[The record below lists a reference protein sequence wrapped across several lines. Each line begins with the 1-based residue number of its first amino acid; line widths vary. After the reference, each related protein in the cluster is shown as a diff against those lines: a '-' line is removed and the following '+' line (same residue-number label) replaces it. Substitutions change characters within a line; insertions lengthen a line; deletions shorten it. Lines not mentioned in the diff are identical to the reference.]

1 MRKSLKVLLAV
12 SLFVFMFAAAAPET
26 SIQASKSRTSV
37 TYKLKKGTLTISGK
51 GKMPARMKFRKNKKI
66 KKVIIKKGVTSISKE
81 AFMGCKNLKSVSISK
96 TVKEIGWFSFSGT
109 AIKKITIPSGVKTI
123 GQEALGNCKL
133 LKNVTM
139 PGKFK
144 LKTMP
149 YDDKA
154 ECITDDDIGHVD
166 MVTFNTN
173 LSISNVSYL
182 AAKNFTVKKD
192 DPNFRSIRGV
202 IYTKNGKEI
211 VRVPS
216 ARTELVIE
224 DGCTDFHMQSV
235 LYFSED
241 SEGDFVNGC
250 DKLKKITIPQSVKRI
265 DNTKYKISSY
275 FNSEVPVEHVAVNT
289 KQLDAHSI
297 SVLINSLNFIDIKDV
312 AAQLPDQ
319 IIWNQGMYITKDGVL
334 LKYSGEAASVRI
346 PDGVKCIEEKAF
358 YDCSQVKDVTIPQS
372 MEKISERAF
381 AYTGLIKVELPS
393 KLKEVSEA
401 VFIGC
406 SKLAAIKIPDSVTV
420 IKKAAFCDCSSLKK
434 VIFGKSIKEIREDAF
449 ASTAWT
455 ELIIPKTITKIH
467 KHAFAV
473 CEAAKKVTIEGSTKN
488 ISANAFWL
496 CPKLTITY
504 KASPQ
509 NYQTCIELYER
520 DYIKNGK
527 SKIKFG
533 WTKVS
538 GVSGYQIKLS
548 TDKKFKK
555 NVKTVTAKKTSKSK
569 TVTVKNKYKTEYVK
583 IRPYKVVNKKK
594 VYGRWSSDS
603 L

>member
-96 TVKEIGWFSFSGT
+96 TVKEIGWYSFSGT

-154 ECITDDDIGHVD
+154 ECITDDIGHVD

-182 AAKNFTVKKD
+182 AAKNFTIKKD

-265 DNTKYKISSY
+265 DNTKYKTSSY

-372 MEKISERAF
+372 MEKIGERAF

-420 IKKAAFCDCSSLKK
+420 IKKAAFCDCNSLKK

-520 DYIKNGK
+520 DYVKNGK

-555 NVKTVTAKKTSKSK
+555 NVKTVTAKKTAKSK